1 MTFNFDQWVDRS
13 HSDSLKWHKYRDGD
27 VIPLWVAD
35 SDFQSPPSVIN
46 ALQQRVAE
54 GVFGYGVPPAELVD
68 LVVSRMQQKYD
79 WTIQPQWIVWL
90 PGLVCGLHL
99 AVRAFTTPQ
108 QSCIMPSPIYPPF
121 MQAAQIDGRSWHAQK
136 VEQRQQRWVPTV
148 EQIEPP
154 LNGKEKLLMLCN
166 PYNPGGTVF
175 RREELLEQLSFAQR
189 HNLIVCSDE
198 IHCDLLLEPGA
209 RHIPFASLNED
220 AAERSITLMSP
231 SKTFNIAGLGAS
243 LAIIPNDKLRKQYSN
258 TGRGTIPDVNILA
271 YVAAT
276 AAYRDGEEWL
286 AAQLDYLRANRD
298 LAVARINAIPGLHM
312 LPIEGTYLGWI
323 DTTEAQLS
331 DPHRFFLQAGVAL
344 SNGKDFGDSKF
355 VRINLG
361 CQRALLDK
369 ALDRMAAALA
379 AR

>member
-35 SDFQSPPSVIN
+35 SDFQSPPSVIS

-54 GVFGYGVPPAELVD
+54 GVFGYGVPPAELLD
-68 LVVSRMQQKYD
+68 LVVSRMQQKYN
-79 WTIQPQWIVWL
+79 WAIQPQWIVWL

-99 AVRAFTTPQ
+99 AVRALTTPQ

-154 LNGKEKLLMLCN
+154 LNGNEKLLMLCN

-209 RHIPFASLNED
+209 RHIPFASLSED

-243 LAIIPNDKLRKQYSN
+243 LAIIPNNKLRKQYSSAA
-258 TGRGTIPDVNILA
+258 RGTIPDVNILA

-298 LAVARINAIPGLHM
+298 LAVARINAMPGLRM

-323 DTTEAQLS
+323 DTKAAQLN
-331 DPHRFFLQAGVAL
+331 DPYQFFLQAGVAL